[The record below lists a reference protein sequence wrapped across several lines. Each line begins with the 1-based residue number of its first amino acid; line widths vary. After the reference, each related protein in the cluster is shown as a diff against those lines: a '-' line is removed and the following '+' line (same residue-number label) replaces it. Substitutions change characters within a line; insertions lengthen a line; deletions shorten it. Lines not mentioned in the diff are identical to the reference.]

1 MYGRRPDT
9 LLLAMKQNTK
19 ITFSAMMAA
28 LAVAFML
35 LSYFPYLTYAIPAI
49 AGLFIMAVVIEINCK
64 WAFLAYLSSAV
75 LVFISAEPESRLL
88 YVFFLGYYPIIKAL
102 IERWQKPA
110 AEWVVKIL
118 LFNLAVLLVYWIFAK
133 PMGIDFDD
141 FGTLGKY
148 GALIT
153 LGIGNVAF
161 ILYDIA
167 VSRMAVVYMMVI
179 RPKIKRIFK

>member
-1 MYGRRPDT
+1 
-9 LLLAMKQNTK
+9 
-19 ITFSAMMAA
+19 MMTA

-88 YVFFLGYYPIIKAL
+88 YAFFLGYYPILKAL
-102 IERWQKPA
+102 IEKWQKPV
-110 AEWVVKIL
+110 AEWIIKIIS
-118 LFNLAVLLVYWIFAK
+118 FNLAVLLIYLFFAK

-141 FGTLGKY
+141 FGALGKY

-153 LGIGNVAF
+153 LVVGNVVF
-161 ILYDIA
+161 MVYDIA
-167 VSRMAVVYMMVI
+167 VSRMAMVYMMVI

>member
-1 MYGRRPDT
+1 
-9 LLLAMKQNTK
+9 
-19 ITFSAMMAA
+19 MMAA

-88 YVFFLGYYPIIKAL
+88 YVFFLGYYPILKAL
-102 IERWQKPA
+102 IEKWRKPA
-110 AEWVVKIL
+110 AEWIVKII
-118 LFNLAVLLVYWIFAK
+118 LFNLAVLLVYSIFAK

-141 FGTLGKY
+141 FGPLGKY
-148 GALIT
+148 GALIA
-153 LGIGNVAF
+153 LGVGNVAF
-161 ILYDIA
+161 VLYDIA
-167 VSRMAVVYMMVI
+167 VSRMAMVYMMVV
-179 RPKIKRIFK
+179 RPKIKRILK

>member
-1 MYGRRPDT
+1 MYGRRPNT

-35 LSYFPYLTYAIPAI
+35 LSYFPYLTYAIPAF

-88 YVFFLGYYPIIKAL
+88 YVFFLGYYPILKAL
-102 IERWQKPA
+102 IEKWRKPA
-110 AEWVVKIL
+110 AEWIVKII
-118 LFNLAVLLVYWIFAK
+118 LFNLAVLLVYSIFAK

-141 FGTLGKY
+141 FGPLGKY
-148 GALIT
+148 GALIA
-153 LGIGNVAF
+153 LGVGNVAF
-161 ILYDIA
+161 VLYDIA
-167 VSRMAVVYMMVI
+167 VSRMAMFYMIVV
-179 RPKIKRIFK
+179 RPKIKRILK